1 MVAEDDV
8 AGVFL
13 LTAAA
18 AVFGAGV
25 GGAGAGVTGAGVTV
39 GSAFD
44 VGVLSGE
51 GASDRAENSV
61 GAVVDASLVGGSVS
75 MTGCVVDSTGIV
87 GTS

>member
-25 GGAGAGVTGAGVTV
+25 GGAGAGVTV

-61 GAVVDASLVGGSVS
+61 GAVVDVSLVGGSVS
-75 MTGCVVDSTGIV
+75 TTGCVVDSTGIV